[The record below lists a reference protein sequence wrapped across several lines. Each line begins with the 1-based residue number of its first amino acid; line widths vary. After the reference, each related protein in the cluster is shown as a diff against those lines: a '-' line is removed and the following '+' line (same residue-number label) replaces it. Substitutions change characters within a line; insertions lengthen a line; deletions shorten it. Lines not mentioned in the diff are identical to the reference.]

1 MPRERTPL
9 TRPKK
14 GNITINIYDIFR
26 NSDIQN
32 EVIKNLKKIK

>member
-14 GNITINIYDIFR
+14 QNIIININDIFR